1 MTENDTHPR
10 GLVKIEITADDREA
24 ARTAAERIVGLWLAS
39 SISTRPVPD
48 QEFRAVI
55 HADIDR
61 SPAEGDRPDAYPLRG
76 QE

>member
-24 ARTAAERIVGLWLAS
+24 AKTAAERIVGLWLAS
-39 SISTRPVPD
+39 SISTRPIPG
-48 QEFRAVI
+48 QGFRAVI

-61 SPAEGDRPDAYPLRG
+61 TPAEGGLPDDYPLRG
-76 QE
+76 KE